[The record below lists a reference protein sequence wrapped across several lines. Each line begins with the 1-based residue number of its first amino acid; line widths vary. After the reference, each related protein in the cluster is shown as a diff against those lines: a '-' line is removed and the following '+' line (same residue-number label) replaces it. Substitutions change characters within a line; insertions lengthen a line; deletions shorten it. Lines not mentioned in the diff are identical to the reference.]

1 MNRQPAAVFIIC
13 LVAEQI
19 EKLALEHGDHENKGG
34 VQDAHTAEQSSFS
47 VAQGIK
53 FQIIILHQIPQFLN
67 IEWGKPGSAAN
78 QDGLCRFACS
88 QLVFLILFDSE
99 MVRLLFLQP
108 GEHQI
113 NRTLKFLVVLP
124 GLACVYHLQ

>member
-19 EKLALEHGDHENKGG
+19 EKLALEHGDHEIKGG
-34 VQDAHTAEQSSFS
+34 VRVAHNEEQSSFS

-78 QDGLCRFACS
+78 QDGLCRFARDEKS
-88 QLVFLILFDSE
+88 
-99 MVRLLFLQP
+99 
-108 GEHQI
+108 
-113 NRTLKFLVVLP
+113 RTFSSKKNLN
-124 GLACVYHLQ
+124 A